1 LQNPYRRTPMAAFM
15 NAFTPSW
22 LQQSNPWAMW
32 ADVASRVASP
42 YDLNPLNLNPLKD
55 VLEELVDFK
64 RVQESPIKLYI
75 SATNVETG
83 RIRVFSNPELTSQHI
98 LASACLPMMFQ
109 AVEIGSTP
117 YWDGGYMGNP
127 ALFPLFDVKETAD
140 IVIVQINPIERKGA
154 PRTAPEIIARV
165 NEITFNSSLLSEF
178 RAIEFV
184 ARLVDQNKLPEGQY
198 RKMLVHVVNHKEAL
212 RPLGVNADLDTDL
225 GVLEDLFKVGR
236 RSAGAWLKA
245 NFDKLGKVS
254 TVDLRA
260 MFAGENGE
268 KPAPDALKQGEV

>member
-1 LQNPYRRTPMAAFM
+1 M
-15 NAFTPSW
+15 
-22 LQQSNPWAMW
+22 QQGAQAWAMW
-32 ADVASRVASP
+32 ADMASRVASP

-64 RVQESPIKLYI
+64 RVRESPIKLYI

-83 RIRVFSNPELTSQHI
+83 RIRVFSKGELTSQHI

-109 AVEIGSTP
+109 AVEIDGTP

-127 ALFPLFDVKETAD
+127 ALFPLFDVQETAD

-154 PRTAPEIIARV
+154 PRSAPEIIARV

-178 RAIEFV
+178 RAIDFV
-184 ARLVDQNKLPEGQY
+184 ARLLDQNKLPEGQY
-198 RKMLVHVVNHKEAL
+198 RKMLVHVVNHREAL

-236 RSAGAWLKA
+236 RSAGAWLKV
-245 NFDKLGKVS
+245 NFDKLGKTS

-268 KPAPDALKQGEV
+268 KPAPDAPKQGEV